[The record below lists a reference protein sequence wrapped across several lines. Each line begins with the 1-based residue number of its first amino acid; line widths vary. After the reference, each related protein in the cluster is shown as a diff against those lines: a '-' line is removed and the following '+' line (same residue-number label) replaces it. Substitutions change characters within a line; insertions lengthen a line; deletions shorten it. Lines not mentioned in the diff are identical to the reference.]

1 MTVLTSKLRT
11 SIRRVVQGRG
21 LTFRQLRWLYRRLH
35 TSDYVVYSVGMTIS
49 LWPDYQR
56 EQYIRELLL

>member
-11 SIRRVVQGRG
+11 SIRRVVQERN
-21 LTFRQLRWLYRRLH
+21 LTFRQLRWLYWRMCDLGP
-35 TSDYVVYSVGMTIS
+35 TGWSVGMQLS

-56 EQYIRELLL
+56 EQYIRELIQ